1 MHIEKYHASGN
12 DFLIIEDR
20 ITDVD
25 YIKELLNN
33 HLGIGSDGLIIYDHY
48 TKEVEF
54 YNKDG
59 SKAALCG
66 NGLRCLTLYVVKN
79 YNLLGELVFKVG
91 NYVCIS
97 RVKSLVPFITEIDFS
112 NIDFTIDVLYVP
124 SVNSDYPVGF
134 VDFLNNHAILIFK
147 DDVDKDKVIKQ
158 SMIYPQFQDK
168 NISIIKVL
176 NEKEIKIST
185 YERGVG
191 FTSSCGSASVCA
203 SIYLRHL
210 GLINDHVLLHNDVDI
225 IEVKLYP
232 DIKLSG
238 KVHYLFEV
246 EYDV

>member
-12 DFLIIEDR
+12 DFLIIEDK
-20 ITDVD
+20 ITDID
-25 YIKELLNN
+25 FIKELLNN

-59 SKAALCG
+59 SKASLCG

-97 RVKSLVPFITEIDFS
+97 RVKSLVPFVTEIDFS
-112 NIDFTIDVLYVP
+112 NIDYYIDTFYVLN
-124 SVNSDYPVGF
+124 VNNDYPVGF
-134 VDFLNNHAILIFK
+134 VSFLNKHAILVFK
-147 DDVDKDKVIKQ
+147 DDVDKNKVIENCK
-158 SMIYPQFQDK
+158 IYPQFHDK

-176 NEKEIKIST
+176 SDREIKIST

-191 FTSSCGSASVCA
+191 FTSSCGSASVA
-203 SIYLRHL
+203 SSLYLRHL
-210 GLINDHVLLHNDVDI
+210 GLIDDYVLIHNDIDVID
-225 IEVKLYP
+225 VKLNP

-238 KVHYLFEV
+238 KVHYIFEV